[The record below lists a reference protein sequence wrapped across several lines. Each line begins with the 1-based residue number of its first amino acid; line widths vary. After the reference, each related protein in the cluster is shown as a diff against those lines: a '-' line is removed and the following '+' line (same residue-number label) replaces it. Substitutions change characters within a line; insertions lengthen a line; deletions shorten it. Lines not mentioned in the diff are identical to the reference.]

1 MDRFRELA
9 SFVAVVDAGSFVG
22 AAEALRT
29 SKAAVSRLVQ
39 DLEARLG
46 ARLLHRTTRRLS
58 LTEAGRDYHQRAV
71 QILAEL
77 DEADSIASQATRRA
91 VGLLKINVPL
101 SFGISHLAPLWGA
114 FLALH
119 PEVELDVTLSD
130 RVVDIVDEGFD
141 LAIRITRLPDS
152 SLVSRR
158 LASTRIVIC
167 ASPGYLKAHG
177 TPATLAEIARHS
189 VIGYSYAA
197 LGDTWQLAGPNGPE
211 TLLTRPR
218 LRANN
223 GDTCRA
229 AALDHQGIVQQPT
242 FLVGADLAAGRLVPI
257 LTQYESRE
265 LGIYAVYPTRKHLS
279 GKVRALV
286 DYLAAAFADAP
297 WEAATGSAQGAS
309 DPRAKTR

>member
-1 MDRFRELA
+1 MDRFRELET
-9 SFVAVVDAGSFVG
+9 FVAVVSAGSFVG
-22 AAEALRT
+22 AAAALRS

-77 DEADSIASQATRRA
+77 EEADGVASQATRRA
-91 VGLLKINVPL
+91 VGLLKVNVPL
-101 SFGISHLAPLWGA
+101 SFGISHLAPLWGS

-141 LAIRITRLPDS
+141 LAVRITRLPDS

-158 LASTRIVIC
+158 LASTRTLLC
-167 ASPGYLKAHG
+167 ASPGYLAAHG
-177 TPATLAEIARHS
+177 TPMTLDELSRHQ

-197 LGDTWQLAGPNGPE
+197 LGDTWQLQGPE
-211 TLLTRPR
+211 GLDTVHTHPR
-218 LRANN
+218 FRANN

-229 AALDHQGIVQQPT
+229 AALDHQGITLQPT
-242 FLVGADLAAGRLVPI
+242 FLVGSDLASGRLQRI
-257 LTQYESRE
+257 LPEYESAE
-265 LGIYAVYPTRKHLS
+265 LGVYAVYPTRKHLS

-286 DYLAAAFADAP
+286 DYLAAAFAETP
-297 WEAATGSAQGAS
+297 WESPATAS
-309 DPRAKTR
+309 DHPAKTR